1 MRKLYVAIKV
11 LIVLAMVLSPLA
23 GVQGQEIGQTLGQIK
38 ANTIQSIEIK
48 NGINYIDLN
57 GDGKKDMVISG
68 FRGNS
73 TAHTFSVYSFYVY
86 DKLNLGEQSYEWH
99 IVSVGGGGGL
109 LGDDIRKYVRATAQ
123 GADCVLTDIRLVRFK
138 NGASYY
144 LVIAERPFGE
154 SYGDSLNVKF
164 LFYRLIYNKMDMR
177 FIYEKVKEINSK
189 GKYCDINE
197 AFENELGY

>member
-23 GVQGQEIGQTLGQIK
+23 SVQGQEIGATLGQIK

-86 DKLNLGEQSYEWH
+86 DKIQLGELLYEWQ
-99 IVSVGGGGGL
+99 IVAIGGGGGYA
-109 LGDDIRKYVRATAQ
+109 GDEICNYVIATDQ
-123 GADCVLTDIRLVRFK
+123 GADCVLRDIRLVRFK
-138 NGASYY
+138 KDASYY
-144 LVIAERPFGE
+144 LVIADRSLGK
-154 SYGDSLNVKF
+154 SYADSLNVKF
-164 LFYRLIYNKMDMR
+164 LFYRLINVEDEMR
-177 FIYEKVKEINSK
+177 YIYRKVKEINSK
-189 GKYCDINE
+189 DKYCDVNE
-197 AFENELGY
+197 AFGKELGY